1 MKVTVF
7 LYGTFRERIKDY
19 QHHKGLDLELPTAAS
34 AKDILSA
41 LGISLESGAVIIQN
55 GRIVKTN
62 EIVQKGTSFKI
73 MQSIH
78 GG

>member
-7 LYGTFRERIKDY
+7 LYGTLRERFKDY
-19 QHHKGLDLELPTAAS
+19 QHHKGFDVELPKGAL
-34 AKDILSA
+34 AKDILST
-41 LGISLESGAVIIQN
+41 LGISEGLGAVVIQN
-55 GRIVKTN
+55 GRILKADETVREGMCFN
-62 EIVQKGTSFKI
+62 I

>member
-7 LYGTFRERIKDY
+7 LYGTFRDRFKDY
-19 QHHKGLDLELPTAAS
+19 EHHTGLDVELPTGAS
-34 AKDILSA
+34 AKDILSTV
-41 LGISLESGAVIIQN
+41 GISTESGAVVIQN
-55 GRIVKTN
+55 GRILKMDETIHEGVSLN
-62 EIVQKGTSFKI
+62 I

>member
-7 LYGTFRERIKDY
+7 LYGTFRDRFKDY
-19 QHHKGLDLELPTAAS
+19 QHHKGLDVELPNGAL

-41 LGISLESGAVIIQN
+41 VGISTESGAVIIQN
-55 GRIVKTN
+55 GRILKMDET
-62 EIVQKGTSFKI
+62 FKDGI
-73 MQSIH
+73 CINVLQSIH